1 MKAFRGPKY
10 QGGWIAIAA
19 AVVGGIASSA
29 SKQSSENRQ
38 NKQSYENSSDLST
51 LNFEQSKWLQ
61 EESHKWNLED
71 YQRQKNYVEDSVR
84 GFAKYA
90 GPNQADPTGAW
101 QAPPPRTDTTADQQ
115 GLAPVDANGNP
126 YIIDPRTGK
135 PQLGAPLPTVA
146 PAKSGTLPQ
155 FAG

>member
-1 MKAFRGPKY
+1 MKPFKGPRH

-19 AVVGGIASSA
+19 AVVGGIASSSA
-29 SKQSSENRQ
+29 KQSSENRQ
-38 NKQSYENSSDLST
+38 NKQSYANNADLST

-71 YQRQKNYVEDSVR
+71 YQRVQNYKEDAIR
-84 GFAKYA
+84 GFADYA
-90 GPNQADPTGAW
+90 GPNQASPTGAW
-101 QAPPPRTDTTADQQ
+101 QAPPARTDVSGDTA
-115 GLAPVDANGNP
+115 GLAPVDENGNP
-126 YIIDPRTGK
+126 YILDPRTGK
-135 PQLGAPLPTVA
+135 PRLGAGPATA